1 MKIKKQTFFLILG
14 LLLLA
19 VSGVLFTR
27 RAIPV
32 SSQSQAVA
40 LADWIYGSG
49 GNLNVMVTYPE
60 KLETGR
66 KNLITVTY
74 QADKALESVLNDGV
88 VFDLQLDMIKTVVQP
103 QKRMLIPVESGRKTF
118 TWEVEPFTA
127 GYSEADILM
136 ALGDKTLS
144 GNYAITTQQQISFN
158 MEITESTAASQG
170 ELTIWGFACLG
181 AGLLSLLAAFL
192 LNKKATCEKTKITRK
207 WTKP

>member
-1 MKIKKQTFFLILG
+1 MKIKRQTIFLIAG

-19 VSGVLFTR
+19 ASGFLFSR

-40 LADWIYGSG
+40 LSDWIYRSG

-66 KNLITVTY
+66 KNLITVAY
-74 QADKALESVLNDGV
+74 QADKALESVLANGV
-88 VFDLQLDMIKTVVQP
+88 VFDLQLDMLKTVIQP

-118 TWEVEPFTA
+118 VWEVEPFIA
-127 GYSEADILM
+127 GFSEASISM

-144 GNYAITTQQQISFN
+144 GNYAITTQQRIDFS
-158 MEITESTAASQG
+158 MEIAESTAATRG
-170 ELTIWGFACLG
+170 ELSIWGFICLG
-181 AGLLSLLAAFL
+181 SGLLSLLAAYL
-192 LNKKATCEKTKITRK
+192 LNQKKQLVKKRR
-207 WTKP
+207 

>member
-1 MKIKKQTFFLILG
+1 MKIKKQTIFLIAG

-19 VSGVLFTR
+19 VSGFLFTR

-32 SSQSQAVA
+32 ASQSQAVA
-40 LADWIYGSG
+40 LSDWIYRSG

-66 KNLITVTY
+66 KNLITVAY
-74 QADKALESVLNDGV
+74 EADEGLKSVLAQGV

-118 TWEVEPFTA
+118 IWEVEPFLA
-127 GYSEADILM
+127 GISQASISM
-136 ALGDKTLS
+136 ALGDNTLS
-144 GNYAITTQQQISFN
+144 GNYAITAQQKIDFN
-158 MEITESTAASQG
+158 MEIVESTAASRG
-170 ELTIWGFACLG
+170 ELTTWGFISLG

-192 LNKKATCEKTKITRK
+192 LNKNTQPVKKRR
-207 WTKP
+207 

>member
-1 MKIKKQTFFLILG
+1 MKIKRQTIFLIVG
-14 LLLLA
+14 LALLA
-19 VSGVLFTR
+19 ISGFLFTR

-32 SSQSQAVA
+32 ASQSQAVA

-66 KNLITVTY
+66 KNLITVAY
-74 QADKALESVLNDGV
+74 EADKALEGVLNDGV

-127 GYSEADILM
+127 GISDASILL
-136 ALGDKTLS
+136 ALGDKSVS
-144 GNYAITTQQQISFN
+144 GNYAITAQQKIDFS
-158 MEITESTAASQG
+158 MEIAESTAATRG
-170 ELTIWGFACLG
+170 ELTTWGFVCLG
-181 AGLLSLLAAFL
+181 AGALSLAAAYL
-192 LNKKATCEKTKITRK
+192 LNKQKQPVKKRR
-207 WTKP
+207 